1 MMRTFAE
8 HQHAVREL
16 LAPIRAALD
25 EPAGFERVAVSDADD
40 ARPGPGP
47 SALGRVLGLEVVAPI
62 DLPAFA
68 NSQMDG
74 YAVLAADLVGAAPG
88 APVVLPVGAVSAAG
102 DRVADHAPGTAAPV
116 MTGAPIPVG
125 ADAVVPIEAA
135 DPPRFPRLGA
145 DRRAVAAGTL
155 VAFDR
160 PAPPGAFVRGVGTD
174 VARGERLLP
183 AGIRLGPAQLG
194 ALAAAG
200 VTTVSVRRPVSVL
213 LVSTGHELRTP
224 GASLDSGQIHDANTT
239 MLAAA
244 LRESGARV
252 RETVAPDDAAA
263 LVAVL
268 TESARHVDLV
278 VTTGGVS
285 AGAFE
290 VVREALA
297 PLGVAFTKVALQ
309 PGGPQGLGLA
319 RFPATGD
326 GSGAGVEVPVVAFPG
341 NPVSALVSFELFLRP
356 VLRAFAG
363 LTPDRPRARLRLAH
377 DVTSPLDKHQV
388 RRGVLD
394 GDGDVEVGA
403 PSSHLLHA
411 YANATVLVHLPVG
424 VGDLPAGAHV
434 DVWRI
439 DD

>member
-16 LAPIRAALD
+16 LAPLRAALD
-25 EPAGFERVAVSDADD
+25 APTGLEQLAVQS
-40 ARPGPGP
+40 PGGSP
-47 SALGRVLGLEVVAPI
+47 ALGRVLAVDVDSPA
-62 DLPAFA
+62 DLPPFA

-74 YAVLAADLVGAAPG
+74 YAVRSADLAAARPE
-88 APVVLPVGAVSAAG
+88 APVALPVGGTTAAG
-102 DRVADHAPGTAAPV
+102 DPVRALDPGTAAPV
-116 MTGAPIPVG
+116 MTGAAVPVG
-125 ADAVVPIEAA
+125 ADAVVPVEAA
-135 DPPRFPRLGA
+135 DPPRFPDFGS
-145 DRRAVAAGTL
+145 DRA
-155 VAFDR
+155 
-160 PAPPGAFVRGVGTD
+160 APPGTVVGFTRPVDAGTFVRGAGTD
-174 VARGERLLP
+174 VARGHRLLP

-194 ALAAAG
+194 ALSAAG
-200 VTTVSVRRPVSVL
+200 ITHVTVRRPLSVL
-213 LVSTGHELRTP
+213 LISTGHELRPP
-224 GASLDSGQIHDANTT
+224 GEPLEPGQIHDANTA

-244 LRESGARV
+244 LREGGATV
-252 RETVAPDDAAA
+252 REVVTPDDARSVMAA
-263 LVAVL
+263 VEA
-268 TESARHVDLV
+268 SAGVVDLV

-297 PLGVAFTKVALQ
+297 PLGVEFSKVALQ

-319 RFPATGD
+319 RVQPSLTPATASASD
-326 GSGAGVEVPVVAFPG
+326 DASVAVPVVSFPG

-363 LTPDRPRARLRLAH
+363 LAPDRPRARLRLAH
-377 DVTSPLDKHQV
+377 EVVSPLDKHQV

-394 GDGDVEVGA
+394 GAGDVEVGA

-424 VGDLPAGAHV
+424 VDRLPAGAHV
-434 DVWRI
+434 DIWRI